1 MPEALLYRLWTARG
15 VKCMVESDKCVRWPV
30 EELWLLLL
38 RAGAWGEKKIERKI
52 YRQKIECPPSIFF
65 RLRRR
70 ADYFSLTH
78 DVISKPL
85 SVPRRGAQERQ

>member
-15 VKCMVESDKCVRWPV
+15 VKCMVKRSVCGV